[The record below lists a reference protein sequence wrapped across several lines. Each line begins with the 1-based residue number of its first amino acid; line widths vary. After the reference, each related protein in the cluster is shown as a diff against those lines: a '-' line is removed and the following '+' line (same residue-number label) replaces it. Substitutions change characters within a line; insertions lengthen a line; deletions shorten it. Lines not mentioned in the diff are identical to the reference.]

1 MKPDM
6 EKIIAV
12 LISLIEEQEHV
23 EIDYTLEKITEEKT
37 AQAVERRWTS
47 MILGKLLNKDG
58 KVEQYESREALA
70 NVIPFRAKRGLEDLQ
85 LIDISRRPI
94 KKGARSANR

>member
-1 MKPDM
+1 
-6 EKIIAV
+6 
-12 LISLIEEQEHV
+12 
-23 EIDYTLEKITEEKT
+23 
-37 AQAVERRWTS
+37 